1 MRLALT
7 PRRIAR
13 IAGLEGAR
21 APSAADREALADL
34 MLDAYRG
41 TIDDEGETLEDAIAE
56 VDRTFA
62 GEYGDFLGAFSRV
75 LERERQLASA
85 CLITLFEGKPW
96 LSVSMTR
103 PRWTRQGFAGGLLN
117 ECLNLLAE
125 ARYQEIGLIVTE
137 GNSAAEELYRSLGF
151 ESAPS

>member
-13 IAGLEGAR
+13 IKGTR
-21 APSAADREALADL
+21 APSAGDREALADL

-41 TIDDEGETLEDAIAE
+41 TIDDEDETLEDAIAE

-62 GEYGDFLGAFSRV
+62 GEYGDFLGVCSRV
-75 LERERQLASA
+75 VEREQQLASA

-103 PRWTRQGFAGGLLN
+103 PRWKRHGFARGLLN
-117 ECLNLLAE
+117 ESLNLLAA

-137 GNSAAEELYRSLGF
+137 GNSATEALYRSLGF
-151 ESAPS
+151 EPAPS

>member
-13 IAGLEGAR
+13 IEGTR
-21 APSAADREALADL
+21 APSAADRDALADL

-41 TIDDEGETLEDAIAE
+41 TIDDEDETLQDAIAE

-62 GEYGDFLGAFSRV
+62 GGYGVFLGACSRV
-75 LERERQLASA
+75 VEREQQLASA

-103 PRWTRQGFAGGLLN
+103 PRWKRHGFARGLLN
-117 ECLNLLAE
+117 ESLNLLAE

-137 GNSAAEELYRSLGF
+137 GNSAAEALYRSLGF
-151 ESAPS
+151 EPAPS

>member
-13 IAGLEGAR
+13 IEGTR
-21 APSAADREALADL
+21 APSAADREAIADL

-41 TIDDEGETLEDAIAE
+41 TIDDEDETLVDAIAE
-56 VDRTFA
+56 VDRTFGGA
-62 GEYGDFLGAFSRV
+62 YGDFLGACSRV
-75 LERERQLASA
+75 VEREQQLASA

-103 PRWTRQGFAGGLLN
+103 PRWKRPGFARGVLN
-117 ECLNLLAE
+117 QSLNLLAE
-125 ARYQEIGLIVTE
+125 AGYQEIGLVVTE
-137 GNSAAEELYRSLGF
+137 ANSPAAERYRSLGF
-151 ESAPS
+151 ETAPS

>member
-13 IAGLEGAR
+13 IEGTR

-41 TIDDEGETLEDAIAE
+41 TIDDEDETLEDAIAE

-62 GEYGDFLGAFSRV
+62 GEYGDFLGACSRV
-75 LERERQLASA
+75 VGREQQLASA

-103 PRWTRQGFAGGLLN
+103 PRWKRHGFARGLLN
-117 ECLNLLAE
+117 ESLNLLAE

-137 GNSAAEELYRSLGF
+137 GNSAAEALYRSLGF
-151 ESAPS
+151 EPAPS